1 MSAEMRQPEMRVGV
15 IGLGALGR
23 PIAELLLKSRYRT
36 AVYDVR
42 SEPVRELAALGA
54 QACKSPAAVAEQS
67 DLIISLVSDAAQTDA
82 IVSGDNGILDTLQRG
97 AIFATGSTLGPE
109 PVQRIA
115 MKIAAKGGDT
125 LDMPISGGIIAAR
138 EGTLSLMVGGT
149 ESTLERVMPVFR
161 VFARDITHTGAVG
174 SGQAAKLAHQLVFSV
189 NVMAL
194 LEGLS
199 LGVAGGVSPEAM
211 KTVLKQGLANSTV
224 LQVWQD
230 LGPRWKGML
239 EATPPDV
246 PLPNMRKDL
255 HLVLELARE
264 LGMPLQIAEHASQV
278 ADSGTAIGHDDPLL

>member
-1 MSAEMRQPEMRVGV
+1 MQKPPMRVGV

-23 PIAELLLKSRYRT
+23 PISELILKAGYRT

-42 SEPVRELAALGA
+42 AEPVRELAALGA
-54 QACKSPAAVAEQS
+54 QPCQSPAALAEHS

-82 IVSGDNGILDTLQRG
+82 IVSGDNGILDTFQRG

-115 MKIAAKGGDT
+115 MQVAAKGGDT
-125 LDMPISGGIIAAR
+125 LDMPISGGIIAASA
-138 EGTLSLMVGGT
+138 GTLSLMVGGT
-149 ESTLERVMPVFR
+149 ERTLERVLPVFR
-161 VFARDITHTGAVG
+161 TFARDITHTGAVG

-211 KTVLKQGLANSTV
+211 KTVLRQGLANSTV
-224 LQVWQD
+224 LQVWPD

-239 EATPPDV
+239 EATAPDA

-255 HLVLELARE
+255 HLVLELAE
-264 LGMPLQIAEHASQV
+264 SLGMPLQIAEHASQV
-278 ADSGTAIGHDDPLL
+278 ADSGTATGHNDPLI

>member
-1 MSAEMRQPEMRVGV
+1 MRQKPAMRVGV
-15 IGLGALGR
+15 IGLGALGW
-23 PIAELLLKSRYRT
+23 PISELLLKAGYRT

-42 SEPVRELAALGA
+42 AEPMRELAALGA
-54 QACKSPAAVAEQS
+54 QACKSPAALAEQS

-82 IVSGDNGILDTLQRG
+82 IVSGDKGILDTFQRG

-109 PVQRIA
+109 PVQRVA
-115 MKIAAKGGDT
+115 MQIAAKGGDT

-149 ESTLERVMPVFR
+149 ERTLERVLPVFR
-161 VFARDITHTGAVG
+161 TFARDITHTGAVG

-224 LQVWQD
+224 LQVWHD

-239 EATPPDV
+239 EATSPDA

-255 HLVLELARE
+255 HLVLELAE
-264 LGMPLQIAEHASQV
+264 SLGMPLQIAEHASQV
-278 ADSGTAIGHDDPLL
+278 ADSGTATGHDDPLI

>member
-1 MSAEMRQPEMRVGV
+1 MQLPAMRVGV

-23 PIAELLLKSRYRT
+23 PISELLLKARYRT

-42 SEPVRELAALGA
+42 REPVQELAALGA

-82 IVSGDNGILDTLQRG
+82 IVTGPNGILDTFQRG
-97 AIFATGSTLGPE
+97 AILAIGSTLGPE
-109 PVQRIA
+109 PVQRVA
-115 MKIAAKGGDT
+115 MKIAVKGGDT
-125 LDMPISGGIIAAR
+125 LDMPISGGILAAK

-149 ESTLERVMPVFR
+149 ESTLARAMPVFR
-161 VFARDITHTGAVG
+161 TFARDITHTGAIG

-199 LGVAGGVSPEAM
+199 LGVAGGVAPEVM
-211 KTVLKQGLANSTV
+211 KNVLKQGLANSTV
-224 LQVWQD
+224 LQVWHD

-239 EATPPDV
+239 EATEPGA

-255 HLVLELARE
+255 HLVLELAE
-264 LGMPLQIAEHASQV
+264 SLGMPLQIAEHASQV
-278 ADSGTAIGHDDPLL
+278 ADSGTATGRDDPLL